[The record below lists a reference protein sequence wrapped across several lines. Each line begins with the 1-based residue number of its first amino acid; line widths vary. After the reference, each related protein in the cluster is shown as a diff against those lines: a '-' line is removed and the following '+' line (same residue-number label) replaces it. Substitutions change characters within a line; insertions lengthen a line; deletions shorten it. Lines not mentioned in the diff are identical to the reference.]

1 MWSRANPSPRISQS
15 LAWLKCALSLVAA
28 MLILNPSFAAT
39 ASSAPCP
46 AVTFES
52 HAFTVC
58 RADPA
63 HHDFRLF
70 LQRPDGTNFSQ
81 LEAIPGDGLLFATNA
96 GMFTPEYAAA
106 GLYIENAIE
115 RKRLNTRTSGNG
127 NFHLQPN
134 GVFWVQDGKAAVT
147 PTSDF
152 ARLKPAAEIATQSGP
167 MLVIDGKLNP
177 KFDDDGPSRN
187 IRNGIGVTASGSVAI
202 AISEEPVSFG
212 VFARLFRDMLGCPNA
227 LYFDGS
233 VSRLRVTGEKRDLF
247 GPPLGPILGVYQRG
261 K

>member
-1 MWSRANPSPRISQS
+1 MLSSVSAPQHTAKPRAAVKHAVAVMAVTVSLNAS
-15 LAWLKCALSLVAA
+15 LAAA
-28 MLILNPSFAAT
+28 DPAPCTAAT
-39 ASSAPCP
+39 
-46 AVTFES
+46 FET

-63 HHDFRLF
+63 QQDFRLF
-70 LQRPDGTNFSQ
+70 LQRGDGTNFSQ
-81 LEAIPGDGLLFATNA
+81 LEQLPADGLLFATNA
-96 GMFTPEYAAA
+96 GMFTPEYAPA

-115 RKRLNTRTSGNG
+115 RKSLNTRASGYG

-134 GVFWVQDGKAAVT
+134 GVFWVQDGKAAIST
-147 PTSDF
+147 TADY
-152 ARLKPAAEIATQSGP
+152 ARMKPAAEIATQSGP

-187 IRNGIGVTASGSVAI
+187 IRNGIGVTASGSVAVV
-202 AISEEPVSFG
+202 ISEEPISFG
-212 VFARLFRDMLGCPNA
+212 VFARLFRDTLHCPNA

-247 GPPLGPILGVYQRG
+247 GPPLGPLLGVYQRG